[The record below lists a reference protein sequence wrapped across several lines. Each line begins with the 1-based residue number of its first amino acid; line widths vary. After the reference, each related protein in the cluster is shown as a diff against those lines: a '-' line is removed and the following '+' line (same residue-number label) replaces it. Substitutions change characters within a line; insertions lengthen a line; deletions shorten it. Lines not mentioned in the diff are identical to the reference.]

1 MGKLFFSFLLL
12 HPISGSNE
20 FYKHFIFKT
29 RQKKFQEEFSF
40 ALVKFL
46 KKCHKINTPS
56 IVWIHWNV
64 TKNYGAFQCWN
75 HNKLKKGK
83 YHSFKDDT
91 FIVKNTLLY
100 WFWLHNFQF
109 SVHSS
114 HPRNL
119 NLQSSIGGTGS
130 IRFFLSFVHREWAI
144 SSLFLFQSFKKNW
157 FRSFSNLAFIFHVFR
172 SFSD

>member
-29 RQKKFQEEFSF
+29 RQKKFQVEFSF

-46 KKCHKINTPS
+46 KKCHKIHTPS

-64 TKNYGAFQCWN
+64 TKNYGVFQCWN
-75 HNKLKKGK
+75 HNKLKKGT
-83 YHSFKDDT
+83 YHGFKDDI

-119 NLQSSIGGTGS
+119 NLQSSIGGTGAFVFFFRLFIVNEPFRVCFFFNRS
-130 IRFFLSFVHREWAI
+130 KKIDFVRFQI
-144 SSLFLFQSFKKNW
+144 
-157 FRSFSNLAFIFHVFR
+157 
-172 SFSD
+172 